1 MKYASVA
8 VINMAIAG
16 VFILVKMVA
25 TPILTSIWSNND
37 LIEMTSTGF
46 YAYDEQYDEWF
57 LKPTWVGFKKYV
69 KAIVAGAV
77 IAIGGYLGLMW
88 QLGEE
93 SAHWAVVFPACALV
107 VLNEIFNFVN
117 GQTKSEWEHSI
128 LGEDADARRVSN
140 YYKVRE
146 VLEKILP
153 EPLLAAHTGMEYGGK
168 KTPADLIED
177 LSKSDDKTD
186 RLVAEYFTIDERY
199 MEADTDCVQAT
210 LQLMKRGNVV
220 FLNPFY
226 RDMSLYIT
234 LPLTNALLSG
244 RKCLVITGRKNN
256 SEDVK
261 NWLAETLSEYSHM
274 RSLWRVELLDGNEP
288 DCEVGVI
295 SFPQIY
301 DNAVVNA
308 NREFFKE
315 TDFVLMIEP
324 SLIVNTGQVGLSII
338 AQEMQHSGVKPVYC
352 ICDRNA

>member
-1 MKYASVA
+1 M
-8 VINMAIAG
+8 
-16 VFILVKMVA
+16 
-25 TPILTSIWSNND
+25 
-37 LIEMTSTGF
+37 
-46 YAYDEQYDEWF
+46 
-57 LKPTWVGFKKYV
+57 
-69 KAIVAGAV
+69 
-77 IAIGGYLGLMW
+77 
-88 QLGEE
+88 
-93 SAHWAVVFPACALV
+93 
-107 VLNEIFNFVN
+107 
-117 GQTKSEWEHSI
+117 
-128 LGEDADARRVSN
+128 
-140 YYKVRE
+140 RE

-288 DCEVGVI
+288 DCEG
-295 SFPQIY
+295 SA
-301 DNAVVNA
+301 DAVP
-308 NREFFKE
+308 
-315 TDFVLMIEP
+315 EP
-324 SLIVNTGQVGLSII
+324 VRR
-338 AQEMQHSGVKPVYC
+338 HSGRPAAFGLGSAAPVHVPYGRILIFPIAALPDLLRGSGFC
-352 ICDRNA
+352 